1 MAPLQ
6 LAARSSKSLAVA
18 AGVPLLMCLFLVA
31 VAGVAA
37 SSDQTAVASSP
48 QYQPSYG
55 NTYSTCFQ
63 VGGCDDTGCAIR
75 CRDLGHNPAGSA
87 CWTSNVATIF
97 CCCGRGRPP
106 PVA

>member
-1 MAPLQ
+1 MALQ
-6 LAARSSKSLAVA
+6 LATRSRKSLAIAVA
-18 AGVPLLMCLFLVA
+18 AAVPLLMCLFLVA
-31 VAGVAA
+31 AAAAAA
-37 SSDQTAVASSP
+37 SSETAVASSP

-55 NTYSTCFQ
+55 NTYSTCFE
-63 VGGCDDTGCAIR
+63 VSACDDTGCAIR
-75 CRDLGHNPAGSA
+75 CRDMGHNPAGSA